1 MIHRGPWLALVLAAY
16 LLVAGTFAFFAVRTG
31 TLHAF
36 LDRIIANQERLIDH
50 VTRHEQCMVRESAD
64 LAEILRRLPIPER
77 K

>member
-1 MIHRGPWLALVLAAY
+1 MIRRGPWLALVLAVY
-16 LLVAGTFAFFAVRTG
+16 LLVAGTFAFFAIRIKAI
-31 TLHAF
+31 HHF